1 MKAIIVLVLVC
12 ISVPLFAKEPEKKI
26 NVSAT
31 QSTPPTS
38 FLFIR
43 GHKQGKNQAVTWGMN
58 NNSGIT
64 HFIVERTY
72 EDPYDPNSVWQTVGI
87 VPSTPLSPI
96 FKLIDTPV
104 LPGTLNYRVIAVM
117 NNNTTIISDLYTIYI
132 Q

>member
-1 MKAIIVLVLVC
+1 MKTIIMLALVF
-12 ISVPLFAKEPEKKI
+12 ISVPLFAKEADKKI

-58 NNSGIT
+58 NNSGII

-87 VPSTPLSPI
+87 IPSTPLSPI
-96 FKLIDTPV
+96 FKLIDTPT

-117 NNNTTIISDLYTIYI
+117 NNNNNIISDLYTIYI

>member
-1 MKAIIVLVLVC
+1 MKTIIMLALVF
-12 ISVPLFAKEPEKKI
+12 ISVPLFAKEADKKN

-31 QSTPPTS
+31 QFTPPTS

-58 NNSGIT
+58 NNSGII

-87 VPSTPLSPI
+87 IPSTPLSPI

-117 NNNTTIISDLYTIYI
+117 NNNNTIVSDLYTIYI